1 MAEATFDG
9 GSGTSDLSILL
20 VMILDVGVA
29 VAVVGDT
36 VVVLDDSVGLI
47 DVENLVRGLLL
58 ENFGLK
64 LLFFGL
70 ASTEPL
76 LNPILLNTLSRA
88 EILCGY

>member
-20 VMILDVGVA
+20 VMILDG

>member
-1 MAEATFDG
+1 MAEATFDD

-20 VMILDVGVA
+20 VMILDVG

>member
-1 MAEATFDG
+1 MAEATFDD

-29 VAVVGDT
+29 VVDDT

-47 DVENLVRGLLL
+47 DVENLVRGLML

>member
-20 VMILDVGVA
+20 VMILVVGVD
-29 VAVVGDT
+29 VVDDT
-36 VVVLDDSVGLI
+36 VVVLDDGVGLV
-47 DVENLVRGLLL
+47 DVENAATGGLLL

-64 LLFFGL
+64 LLFFGF

-76 LNPILLNTLSRA
+76 LNPILLNTLSLA
-88 EILCGY
+88 EILCGC

>member
-9 GSGTSDLSILL
+9 GSGTSVLSILL

-29 VAVVGDT
+29 VVGET
-36 VVVLDDSVGLI
+36 VVVPDDGVGLI

>member
-1 MAEATFDG
+1 MAEANFDG
-9 GSGTSDLSILL
+9 GSGTLVLSILL

-29 VAVVGDT
+29 VVGDT
-36 VVVLDDSVGLI
+36 VVVRDDSVGLV

>member
-9 GSGTSDLSILL
+9 GSGTLVLSILL
-20 VMILDVGVA
+20 VMILDVGVD
-29 VAVVGDT
+29 VVGDT
-36 VVVLDDSVGLI
+36 VVVLDDGVGLV

>member
-29 VAVVGDT
+29 VVGVT
-36 VVVLDDSVGLI
+36 VVVLDDGVGLV
-47 DVENLVRGLLL
+47 DVENLVTGGLLL

>member
-1 MAEATFDG
+1 MAEATFDD

-20 VMILDVGVA
+20 VMILDVGG
-29 VAVVGDT
+29 AVVSDT
-36 VVVLDDSVGLI
+36 VVVLDDGVGLV

>member
-9 GSGTSDLSILL
+9 GSGTLVLSDLL
-20 VMILDVGVA
+20 VMILDVGVT
-29 VAVVGDT
+29 VVGDT
-36 VVVLDDSVGLI
+36 VVVLDDGVGLV

>member
-9 GSGTSDLSILL
+9 GSGTLVLSILL
-20 VMILDVGVA
+20 VMILDGVA
-29 VAVVGDT
+29 VVDDT